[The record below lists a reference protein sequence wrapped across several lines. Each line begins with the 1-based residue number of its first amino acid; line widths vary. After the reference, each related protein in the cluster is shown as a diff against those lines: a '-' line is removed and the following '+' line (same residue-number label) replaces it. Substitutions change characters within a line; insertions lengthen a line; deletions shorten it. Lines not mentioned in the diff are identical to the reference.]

1 MDRVLAVVTC
11 GLLAG
16 CYFYEPL
23 RTTEPQVGT
32 RVAAELT
39 GYGSDTLARYVG
51 PSVTS
56 VRGYVVSAENTN
68 VVLSV
73 TSVTD
78 RYGQEQSWRGERVRV
93 PRLAIQDFQQR
104 RFSLGRTLLLGAAL
118 VGGSVA
124 AWEVTLHID
133 GDESI
138 HASISIPVA
147 GPPTHREA
155 QQKAIK
161 LLQVFL
167 NEAS

>member
-1 MDRVLAVVTC
+1 MDRVLAVVAC

-23 RTTEPQVGT
+23 RTTQPQVGT

-78 RYGQEQSWRGERVRV
+78 RYGQEQSWRGERGRGPRPAV
-93 PRLAIQDFQQR
+93 PGFQQR
-104 RFSLGRTLLLGAAL
+104 RVSAGRTPALRGALPGGAGAA
-118 VGGSVA
+118 GGM
-124 AWEVTLHID
+124 
-133 GDESI
+133 
-138 HASISIPVA
+138 
-147 GPPTHREA
+147 
-155 QQKAIK
+155 
-161 LLQVFL
+161 F
-167 NEAS
+167 

>member
-1 MDRVLAVVTC
+1 MDRVLAVVAC

-23 RTTEPQVGT
+23 RTTQPQVGT

-78 RYGQEQSWRGERVRV
+78 RYGQEQSWRGGRADD
-93 PRLAIQDFQQR
+93 PRPAVHDLQPREIP
-104 RFSLGRTLLLGAAL
+104 LGATLPLPPAL
-118 VGGSVA
+118 PEGAVA
-124 AWEVTLHID
+124 AL
-133 GDESI
+133 
-138 HASISIPVA
+138 
-147 GPPTHREA
+147 GPP
-155 QQKAIK
+155 Q
-161 LLQVFL
+161 
-167 NEAS
+167 

>member
-1 MDRVLAVVTC
+1 MGRLIPLIVC

-93 PRLAIQDFQQR
+93 LRLALQDFQQR
-104 RFSLGRTLLLGAAL
+104 RFSLGRTMLLGAAL
-118 VGGSVA
+118 LGGSCAAWDVIMVGMRGGSVPGA
-124 AWEVTLHID
+124 
-133 GDESI
+133 
-138 HASISIPVA
+138 
-147 GPPTHREA
+147 
-155 QQKAIK
+155 
-161 LLQVFL
+161 
-167 NEAS
+167 

>member
-1 MDRVLAVVTC
+1 MGRLIPLIVC

-32 RVAAELT
+32 RIAAELT

-56 VRGYVVSAENTN
+56 VRGHVVSAENTN

-104 RFSLGRTLLLGAAL
+104 RFSLGRSLLLGAAFL
-118 VGGSVA
+118 GVTVA
-124 AWEVTLHID
+124 AWDVFKGGVSGGSL
-133 GDESI
+133 G
-138 HASISIPVA
+138 
-147 GPPTHREA
+147 GPGGGGAT
-155 QQKAIK
+155 K
-161 LLQVFL
+161 
-167 NEAS
+167 

>member
-1 MDRVLAVVTC
+1 MGRLIPLIVC
-11 GLLAG
+11 WLLAG

-78 RYGQEQSWRGERVRV
+78 RYGQEQSWQGERVRV
-93 PRLAIQDFQQR
+93 PRLAIQDFQER
-104 RFSLGRTLLLGAAL
+104 KFAVGRSVLVGAAYM
-118 VGGSVA
+118 GS
-124 AWEVTLHID
+124 
-133 GDESI
+133 
-138 HASISIPVA
+138 
-147 GPPTHREA
+147 
-155 QQKAIK
+155 
-161 LLQVFL
+161 
-167 NEAS
+167 

>member
-1 MDRVLAVVTC
+1 MGRLIPLIVC

-16 CYFYEPL
+16 YYFYEPL

-118 VGGSVA
+118 LGGSVA
-124 AWEVTLHID
+124 AWDIFKGGLRGGSV
-133 GDESI
+133 
-138 HASISIPVA
+138 P
-147 GPPTHREA
+147 GPGGGGVV
-155 QQKAIK
+155 K
-161 LLQVFL
+161 
-167 NEAS
+167 

>member
-1 MDRVLAVVTC
+1 GLCAMGRISAVVAC
-11 GLLAG
+11 GLVG
-16 CYFYEPL
+16 RWYFSEPL
-23 RTTEPQVGT
+23 RTAGPAVGT

-51 PSVTS
+51 PRVMS
-56 VRGYVVSAENTN
+56 VRGYVGSAEDTN

-118 VGGSVA
+118 LGGSVA
-124 AWEVTLHID
+124 AWDIFKGGLRGGSV
-133 GDESI
+133 
-138 HASISIPVA
+138 P
-147 GPPTHREA
+147 GPGGGGVV
-155 QQKAIK
+155 K
-161 LLQVFL
+161 
-167 NEAS
+167 

>member
-1 MDRVLAVVTC
+1 MGRFIPLIVC

-39 GYGSDTLARYVG
+39 GYGADTLARYVG
-51 PSVTS
+51 PSVMS

-78 RYGQEQSWRGERVRV
+78 RYGQEQSWRGWQAGL
-93 PRLAIQDFQQR
+93 P
-104 RFSLGRTLLLGAAL
+104 
-118 VGGSVA
+118 
-124 AWEVTLHID
+124 
-133 GDESI
+133 
-138 HASISIPVA
+138 
-147 GPPTHREA
+147 GPPA
-155 QQKAIK
+155 PALSQ
-161 LLQVFL
+161 
-167 NEAS
+167 

>member
-1 MDRVLAVVTC
+1 MGRLIPLIVC

-32 RVAAELT
+32 RIAAELT

-78 RYGQEQSWRGERVRV
+78 RYGQEH
-93 PRLAIQDFQQR
+93 FQQR
-104 RFSLGRTLLLGAAL
+104 RFSLGRSLLLGAAFL
-118 VGGSVA
+118 GVTVA
-124 AWEVTLHID
+124 AWDVFKGGVSGGSL
-133 GDESI
+133 G
-138 HASISIPVA
+138 
-147 GPPTHREA
+147 GPGGGGAT
-155 QQKAIK
+155 K
-161 LLQVFL
+161 
-167 NEAS
+167 

>member
-1 MDRVLAVVTC
+1 MDRFLAVVPC

-23 RTTEPQVGT
+23 RTTQPQVGT

-56 VRGYVVSAENTN
+56 VRGYVVIAENTN

-78 RYGQEQSWRGERVRV
+78 RYGQEQSWRGERGGV
-93 PRLAIQDFQQR
+93 PAPAIPDVQQR
-104 RFSLGRTLLLGAAL
+104 RVSPGPPLLLGAAPL
-118 VGGSVA
+118 GGSGA
-124 AWEVTLHID
+124 PGGL
-133 GDESI
+133 
-138 HASISIPVA
+138 
-147 GPPTHREA
+147 
-155 QQKAIK
+155 
-161 LLQVFL
+161 
-167 NEAS
+167 